1 MEKRSTE
8 LKSLIKGKIDPRGD
22 LSLEESGRQLL
33 SHFGCVHLSRGFDFV
48 SEAVTVGTKKHFW
61 EKQMNKPNVP
71 GSSVGNCNQPFF
83 EQEDYTR
90 VLAGFWEELRYIHMK
105 QITRLL
111 EDLQNAGGHCTP
123 TMGMSKCSMA
133 MLRELLAMN
142 RNGQITETR
151 VHLKP
156 AKGKG
161 RV

>member
-1 MEKRSTE
+1 M
-8 LKSLIKGKIDPRGD
+8 
-22 LSLEESGRQLL
+22 
-33 SHFGCVHLSRGFDFV
+33 
-48 SEAVTVGTKKHFW
+48 GTKTHFW
-61 EKQMNKPNVP
+61 EKQTNKPNVR

-90 VLAGFWEELRYIHMK
+90 VLAGFWQELRYIHMT

-133 MLRELLAMN
+133 MLRELLAMT